1 MSPGEGIVRIFS
13 PVEEAVADSNVM
25 RDELDTTMDLVALAK
40 AGHPSAIEMLYRRCL
55 PSLRVWARGRLP
67 GYARDL
73 SDTQDLVQ
81 ETLVHTLTRLDAF
94 EVRGP
99 GGLQAYLRRGVLNRI
114 CDEIRRATRRPG
126 SSELVDFPDRAPS
139 ALEQVI
145 GREVVKRYEAAL
157 ARLSPGDQ
165 AAIASRL
172 EGGRTYDDIAG
183 LLGKPNANAARMA
196 VFRAIKRLIAEM
208 NDDGTQASRIP
219 RNSTPRKRSSSES
232 ARQRA

>member
-1 MSPGEGIVRIFS
+1 M
-13 PVEEAVADSNVM
+13 ADSDVKK
-25 RDELDTTMDLVALAK
+25 DGLDTTMELVALAK

-55 PSLRVWARGRLP
+55 PGLRVWARGRLP

-81 ETLVHTLTRLDAF
+81 ETLLHTLTRLDAF

-114 CDEIRRATRRPG
+114 CDEIRRVSRRPG
-126 SSELVDFPDRAPS
+126 SSELVDCADQAPS

-145 GREVVKRYEAAL
+145 GREVVKRYQAAL
-157 ARLSPGDQ
+157 ARLSPLDQ

-172 EGGRTYDDIAG
+172 EGGRSYDDIA
-183 LLGKPNANAARMA
+183 LRLGKPNANAARMA
-196 VFRAIKRLIAEM
+196 VCRAIDRLIAEM
-208 NDDGTQASRIP
+208 NDDGTHSSRIT
-219 RNSTPRKRSSSES
+219 RGRTSRKKSPSGRGQQRS
-232 ARQRA
+232 